1 FRSEFNDPSNSLI
14 VKAALGLTDLKGL
27 GNGALN
33 TAAFNTNPLA
43 NNPLA
48 LQALLAMPQM
58 GPQLFGPLLPR
69 LDALQGQIWPEA
81 SLDQVTSA
89 ISAIQQR
96 INQIFG
102 PFATV
107 EKS

>member
-1 FRSEFNDPSNSLI
+1 N
-14 VKAALGLTDLKGL
+14 A
-27 GNGALN
+27 
-33 TAAFNTNPLA
+33 NPLA
-43 NNPLA
+43 GNPLA

-58 GPQLFGPLLPR
+58 GPQFFGPLLPR

-81 SLDQVTSA
+81 SLDQVSSA

-96 INQIFG
+96 INQFLG

-107 EKS
+107 EKSPGDSLNFRHYQPPKPSAEGTPKRNK